1 MSTTSKNVIV
11 GIGDFKIDDSSI
23 GSTFGGVT
31 ITKEVEIF
39 EKMIDQQLNP
49 VGMNKVRETYRVS
62 TEVAETDLANL
73 KVLWDVPNSVE
84 STATTET
91 LSLGTET
98 GVTYK
103 TLEFYGKS
111 PEGYDRK
118 FYVYK
123 AFITEIGDTV
133 LAKDDITRV
142 PITFTIY
149 ADTDKPTG
157 SQLGYIEDTT
167 SEA

>member
-1 MSTTSKNVIV
+1 MSVTADNVIV
-11 GIGDFKIDDSSI
+11 GIGDFKIDGTSI

-39 EKMIDQQLNP
+39 EKMVDQQLNP

-62 TEVAETDLANL
+62 TEVAETALAQL

-84 STATTET
+84 AGATTNT

-98 GVTYK
+98 SVTYK

-118 FYVYK
+118 FYVYR
-123 AFITEIGDTV
+123 AFITEVGDTV

-149 ADTDKPTG
+149 ADTTKPTD

-167 SEA
+167 SE